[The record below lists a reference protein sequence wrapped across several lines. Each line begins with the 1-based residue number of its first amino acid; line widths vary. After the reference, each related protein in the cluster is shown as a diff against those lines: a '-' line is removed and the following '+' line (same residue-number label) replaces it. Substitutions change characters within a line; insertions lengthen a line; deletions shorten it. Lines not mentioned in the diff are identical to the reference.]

1 MLKFENI
8 KDDRAG
14 GLMAYKVLALDID
27 GTLTNSQKQITD
39 RTKRAV
45 AAAAGKGVKI
55 VIASGRPVQGIRAFA
70 RELELEKN
78 DGYILSF
85 NGGRL
90 ISCRT
95 GQIIHDVKLPLEY
108 LPEIYALSKKYNVNL
123 MSYEGDDLITEEPD
137 DEFLVIEAR
146 INGLGIKKVD
156 NFVEHINF
164 PINKCLMLG
173 EGDYLAEVEKK
184 VHAAL
189 SDRMD
194 VYRSEPYFLEIL
206 PKGVDKAKALA
217 GFLERLGC
225 TRDELMACGDGF
237 NDLTMI
243 KYAGLGVAMAN
254 AREEV
259 KACAHYVT
267 ASNDEDG
274 VALAIE
280 NFILK

>member
-1 MLKFENI
+1 
-8 KDDRAG
+8 
-14 GLMAYKVLALDID
+14 MAYRVLALDID
-27 GTLTNSQKQITD
+27 GTLTNSKKQITEK
-39 RTKRAV
+39 TKKAV
-45 AAAAGKGVKI
+45 SAAAAKGVKI

-70 RELELEKN
+70 KELELEKK

-95 GQIIHDVKLPLEY
+95 GEIIHDMKLPLEY
-108 LPEIYALSKKYNVNL
+108 LPEIYELSKKYKVNL

-137 DEFLVIEAR
+137 DEFH
-146 INGLGIKKVD
+146 GIKKVD
-156 NFVEHINF
+156 NLVEYINF

-173 EGDYLAEVEKK
+173 NGDYLAEVEKK

-189 SDRMD
+189 CDRMD

-206 PKGVDKAKALA
+206 PKGVDKAKSLES
-217 GFLERLGC
+217 FLNIIGC
-225 TRDELMACGDGF
+225 RREELMACGDGF

-254 AREEV
+254 AREEI
-259 KACAHYVT
+259 KKCADYIT

-280 NFILK
+280 RFIL

>member
-1 MLKFENI
+1 
-8 KDDRAG
+8 
-14 GLMAYKVLALDID
+14 MAYRVLALDID
-27 GTLTNSQKQITD
+27 GTLTNSKKQITE

-45 AAAAGKGVKI
+45 SAAAAKGVKI

-70 RELELEKN
+70 KELELEKK

-95 GQIIHDVKLPLEY
+95 GEIIHDMKLPLEY
-108 LPEIYALSKKYNVNL
+108 LPEIYELSKKYKVNL

-137 DEFLVIEAR
+137 DEFLAIEAR

-156 NFVEHINF
+156 NLVEHINF

-173 EGDYLAEVEKK
+173 NGDYLAEVEKK

-189 SDRMD
+189 CDRMD

-206 PKGVDKAKALA
+206 PKGVDKAKSLES
-217 GFLERLGC
+217 FLNIIGC
-225 TRDELMACGDGF
+225 RREELMACGDGF
-237 NDLTMI
+237 NDITMI

-259 KACAHYVT
+259 KKCADYIT

-280 NFILK
+280 RFIL